1 MKLVP
6 IPEDKYDEYRLNVM
20 FDGYKWDPQFL
31 DHNTVAKHAIV
42 LSYDEYL
49 ELKELTEAIDKET
62 RNAEEFLNKN
72 LECAKPLRLSKKIKN
87 ELTTMG
93 NYDANKHV

>member
-31 DHNTVAKHAIV
+31 DHNTVAKHAIQSIFIV
-42 LSYDEYL
+42 FIFWD
-49 ELKELTEAIDKET
+49 
-62 RNAEEFLNKN
+62 RNQFHDF
-72 LECAKPLRLSKKIKN
+72 SS
-87 ELTTMG
+87 
-93 NYDANKHV
+93 

>member
-42 LSYDEYL
+42 LSYEEYL

-72 LECAKPLRLSKKIKN
+72 LE
-87 ELTTMG
+87 
-93 NYDANKHV
+93 